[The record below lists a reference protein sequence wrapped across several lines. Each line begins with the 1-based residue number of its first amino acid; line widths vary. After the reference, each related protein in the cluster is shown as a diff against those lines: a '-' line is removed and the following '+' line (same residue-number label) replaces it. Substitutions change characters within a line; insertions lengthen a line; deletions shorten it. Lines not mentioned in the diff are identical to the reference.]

1 MKNMKRLLFL
11 LILGVL
17 GWLGIPVGSRAAE
30 MVTEQVVYVNPVYEG
45 IISSETIASKEPG
58 ISIRSRAAVPYFET
72 MQDAGAYLREGI
84 KSRKEEVVFQ
94 IDMDDFNAQSHTISE
109 YAFQVTSET
118 PGDEGDY
125 LKYNYGGW
133 KAKGSHAVGSTLYT
147 VTYTLTYYT
156 TDEEEKEV
164 GRAIA
169 SVLSY
174 LNLSGKSDYEK
185 IAAVYEYVCSNV
197 TYDYGSYEEGDY
209 HKYTT
214 YNAVIKKKAVC
225 QGYASLVY
233 RLLRESG
240 VTARV
245 IAGVGASEAHAWNIA
260 PIGGVYYNLDS
271 TWDANYSRGS
281 YRYFLQNQAEFVQHT
296 RNTEFS
302 TGAFLTEYPM
312 AAESY
317 HNWSEDGAAYKAATC
332 EEPGEVIYGRCMD
345 CGKVNSEEL
354 PRLGHN
360 YSEWVE
366 TKEATCT
373 EEGTETRSCQNAGC
387 TKTETR
393 KTSRLA
399 HIYEAWTEEKA
410 ATCTQAGLR
419 VPYCVLCGAKNSAG
433 AQTIAPLG
441 HSYGA
446 WTVTKAAACTA
457 AGEQKR
463 TCSRCQETETQAV
476 KALSHQAGEWKT
488 VKAATCTTAGEQTK
502 TCTVCGEILERA
514 AIRQTGHTFLAWTQV
529 KKATVLAEGQQKRT
543 CTVCGYAETQKTAK
557 EKPTLVLTAGNI
569 TMQAGKSTAAVKVK
583 RCGAG
588 DRVVS
593 WTSSKPKVVTVN
605 KKTGKLTAK
614 KTGTAYITVKMKSGI
629 QKRIRVKVQK
639 AAVQTKKLT
648 LNKTKLTLKKGRRFR
663 LQVTRMPVTATDK
676 ITYISS
682 NSKVAKVSSKGLIT
696 ARKKGTAVITVKS
709 AGGKKVRCRV
719 TVK

>member
-1 MKNMKRLLFL
+1 MKNLKSLLLL
-11 LILGVL
+11 LILIGL
-17 GWLGIPVGSRAAE
+17 GWIGIPVGSNAAE
-30 MVTEQVVYVNPVYEG
+30 MITEQVVYVNPAYEG
-45 IISSETIASKEPG
+45 VISSETIASKEPE
-58 ISIRSRAAVPYFET
+58 ISIRGRAAAPYFET
-72 MQDAGAYLREGI
+72 MQEAGAYLREGI
-84 KSRKEEVVFQ
+84 KNRTEQVVFQ
-94 IDMDDFNAQSHTISE
+94 INIDNFNTQSHTISD
-109 YAFQVTSET
+109 YALQVTSQT

-133 KAKGSHAVGSTLYT
+133 KAKGSHATGSTLYT
-147 VTYTLTYYT
+147 ITYTLTYYT
-156 TDEEEKEV
+156 TYEEEQAV
-164 GRAIA
+164 DGAIA

-185 IAAVYEYVCSNV
+185 IIAVYEYVCSNV
-197 TYDYGSYEEGDY
+197 TYDYDSYEEGDY

-214 YNAVIKKKAVC
+214 YNALIKKKAVC

-260 PIGGVYYNLDS
+260 SIGGFYYNLDS

-296 RNTEFS
+296 RNTEYS
-302 TGAFLTEYPM
+302 TGTFLAEYPM

-332 EEPGEVIYGRCMD
+332 EEDGEIIYGTCRD
-345 CGKVNSEEL
+345 CGKVNSKVL
-354 PRLGHN
+354 SALGHN

-366 TKEATCT
+366 TKAATCT
-373 EEGTETRSCQNAGC
+373 EGGTEIRSCQNAGC

-393 KTSRLA
+393 QISPT
-399 HIYEAWTEEKA
+399 HIYGAWTEEKA
-410 ATCTQAGLR
+410 ATCTQPGLR
-419 VPYCVLCGAKNSAG
+419 VQSCTRCGEQNLAG

-441 HSYGA
+441 HSYSA

-463 TCSRCQETETQAV
+463 TCSRCQETETQV
-476 KALSHQAGEWKT
+476 IEALGHQAGEWKT
-488 VKAATCTTAGEQTK
+488 VKAATCTTAGEQVR
-502 TCTVCGEILERA
+502 TCTVCKEVLERA
-514 AIRQTGHTFLAWTQV
+514 AIQQNGHTFSAWTQV
-529 KKATVLAEGQQKRT
+529 KKATVLTEGQEQRA

-557 EKPTLVLTAGNI
+557 EKATLVLTAGNI
-569 TMQAGKSTAAVKVK
+569 TMQAGTSTTAVKVK
-583 RCGAG
+583 SCGAG
-588 DRVVS
+588 DQVES
-593 WTSSKPKVVTVN
+593 WTSSRPKVVTVN

-614 KTGTAYITVKMKSGI
+614 KTGMAYITVKMKSGI

-639 AAVQTKKLT
+639 AVVKTKKLT
-648 LNKTKLTLKKGRRFR
+648 LNKTKLTLKKGKRFR
-663 LQVTRMPVTATDK
+663 LQVTRTPVTATDK
-676 ITYISS
+676 ITYSSS
-682 NSKVAKVSSKGLIT
+682 NSKVAKVSAKGRIT

-709 AGGKKVRCRV
+709 ASGKKVRCRV